1 MGPST
6 RWTPNLHNRVGHTP
20 TTQLGAPKQQQPSR
34 VQRPKSNKLTIFT
47 STNLRGEHK
56 PMQLMQWQEHTRWS
70 NPSLS
75 NSNKATNAYGGIR
88 EEEQRK
94 STNESPRTR
103 STKFPS
109 LRGGMDWWKCGSRSP
124 LSFPSRTSKNHW
136 RD

>member
-1 MGPST
+1 
-6 RWTPNLHNRVGHTP
+6 
-20 TTQLGAPKQQQPSR
+20 
-34 VQRPKSNKLTIFT
+34 
-47 STNLRGEHK
+47 
-56 PMQLMQWQEHTRWS
+56 MQLMQWQEHTRWS

-124 LSFPSRTSKNHW
+124 LTFPSKICKNHRREW
-136 RD
+136 KREKLSKVNNGGERGGKRAWLVGEEGGVFIPLQEIFPFVAVGLKKQEPDIPVQV